1 MSNPSSV
8 QYSVNELQEAQ
19 NATSELRIFRSENS
33 TYEPLVSNSQI
44 VIPINCSSGSFIDF
58 SETTISW
65 KITNRSYGGTGAS
78 DDAAAVYLDGGMLG
92 AIDSLEIRGPQS
104 QTLEYIRGYGEL
116 NDVLYNY
123 QTGPGHAV
131 SIESVLNGMS
141 KDGKYTTQ
149 AELTESAQAATSAAD
164 GGSITLVDNLVSG
177 MIGSKMLCPAGFL
190 TGSPLKII
198 LNLKNPDNYLTRKV
212 TSGTFTA
219 GKMGYRI
226 ENVEIRAKEVRFN
239 ELFNTTFLSTLQAK
253 GDAGMSFYG
262 ETFIHSSN
270 TIGASSTGEQ
280 DLQFSASCQSA
291 KGIMSV
297 IRPSANVSNA
307 TKPSVSGRFSAG
319 MSSYRYEINGQ
330 SRPNQR
336 IELSATNKAQ
346 AYSQVLETF
355 GVIGNLDRETMIDE
369 SDDTTKYYHATET
382 QATKFLVCLPL
393 EDFNDGNVLSGE
405 NLSLVSA
412 PIRFMPI
419 LAPSGTLAAQRV
431 DHWVWCDIKFTF
443 DISGRMD
450 SEY

>member
-33 TYEPLVSNSQI
+33 SYEPLVSNSQI
-44 VIPINCSSGSFIDF
+44 IIPINCSSGSFIDF

-65 KITNRSYGGTGAS
+65 KITNRSFAGTGIAATNAS
-78 DDAAAVYLDGGMLG
+78 VYLDGGMLG

-116 NDVLYNY
+116 NDILYTY

-141 KDGKYTTQ
+141 KNGRASGQ
-149 AELTESAQAATSAAD
+149 VQLAESAAGATAAAD
-164 GGSITLVDNLVSG
+164 GGSVTLVDNLVSG

-190 TGSPLKII
+190 TGSPLKLI
-198 LNLKNPDNYLTRKV
+198 LNLKNPDNYLLRV
-212 TSGTFTA
+212 GSVAIPA
-219 GKMGYRI
+219 GKCGYRI

-270 TIGASSTGEQ
+270 NIGANSNGEQ

-291 KGIMSV
+291 KGIMTC
-297 IRPSANVSNA
+297 IRPSNDISDNDEASITA
-307 TKPSVSGRFSAG
+307 RYSAG
-319 MSSYRYEINGQ
+319 MESYRYEINGQ

-336 IELSATNKAQ
+336 IQISSTNKAQ

-369 SDDTTKYYHATET
+369 SVASTSYYKSDKTVAS
-382 QATKFLVCLPL
+382 KFLVALPL

-412 PIRFMPI
+412 PIRFMPT
-419 LAPSGTLAAQRV
+419 LATGGTLAAQRV
-431 DHWVWCDIKFTF
+431 DHWVWCDVKFTF